1 MVYENKK
8 NVYILSY
15 DGVVTGSNQLRS
27 YNEHVVSKTYGNNPT
42 GLIDYYNKYDNVCGK
57 KKEPFFDGFL
67 AHMAFLNVNDDEVTT
82 YYNLSKINYYNIE
95 YADTDKANTGE
106 LSQLRTTNTK
116 DAVKDFRKEKK
127 YDDGEHIFLLCPT
140 SVEVHDKIFEILK
153 KYESES
159 KSNTNSNS
167 NNLFIHI
174 QGEAIKNDD
183 GDPRNEENKRCKDT
197 GMTPKEKGG
206 LFGEAFNLFSGG
218 IQIQNLRKE
227 FSKSDNI
234 EIYSV
239 KPDCKDKKK
248 EIEKI
253 KEIEYPPE
261 YYVKANEDI
270 LEFSKRKSCD
280 ESPQELHSN
289 FIKLNVTVVAQD
301 ILDKD
306 NLASLAIIGS
316 LKKHTKTEL
325 LIVGFRIYNSS
336 TIPDYKTM
344 DRSSFRNNNNNKEE
358 TFYWLNF
365 RNKNGEVEKPNDNR
379 NTKTNEHGNIEFLI
393 DDTHKFHMIS
403 SIGFMNVL
411 NQTIWD
417 KFVMEYGG
425 IVDGTD
431 VQSESLR
438 APFNMSAFT
447 FCKGTY
453 MDVGVGENNGAKIK
467 GQDVPEQQEGQDVP
481 EQQEGQDVP
490 EQQKGQDV
498 PEQQKG
504 QDVPEQQKGQ
514 DALNAYKGGQHEITP
529 HVNPSNTLNMWKK
542 TKKKTNQNKSKKNKS
557 KKKTNQ
563 NKSKK
568 NKSKKKF
575 I

>member
-1 MVYENKK
+1 MGYENKK

-27 YNEHVVSKTYGNNPT
+27 YNARVVSEKYKDYHTSGDNPT
-42 GLIDYYNKYDNVCGK
+42 DLIDYYDKYDNVCEK

-67 AHMAFLNVNDDEVTT
+67 AHMAFLKINDVNVQN
-82 YYNLSKINYYNIE
+82 YYNLSKINYYNIK
-95 YADTDKANTGE
+95 YADKDDKNTGE
-106 LSQLRTTNTK
+106 ISQLQTTNTG
-116 DAVKDFRKEKK
+116 DVEVDFREKK
-127 YDDGEHIFLLCPT
+127 RYDDGEHIFLLCPT
-140 SVEVHDKIFEILK
+140 SVEVHDKIFEILQ
-153 KYESES
+153 KYKSESES
-159 KSNTNSNS
+159 KSNTNYKSNSNSNS

-174 QGEAIKNDD
+174 QGEAIKNDN
-183 GDPRNEENKRCKDT
+183 GDPRNVENKRCKDT

-218 IQIQNLRKE
+218 IQIQKLRKE
-227 FSKSDNI
+227 FSNSYI

-248 EIEKI
+248 EID
-253 KEIEYPPE
+253 EIEEIEDPPE

-316 LKKHTKTEL
+316 LKKPTKTDL
-325 LIVGFRIYNSS
+325 LIVGFRIYKSS
-336 TIPDYKTM
+336 TILDYKTM
-344 DRSSFRNNNNNKEE
+344 DFTRFRK
-358 TFYWLNF
+358 
-365 RNKNGEVEKPNDNR
+365 NKNGEFEKPNDKR
-379 NTKTNEHGNIEFLI
+379 NNEGNNETNKHGNIAFLK

-417 KFVMEYGG
+417 ICDKFVMEYGG
-425 IVDGTD
+425 IVDGTED
-431 VQSESLR
+431 KSESLR

-447 FCKGTY
+447 FCNGTY
-453 MDVGVGENNGAKIK
+453 MDVGVGKNNGEKIK
-467 GQDVPEQQEGQDVP
+467 GQD
-481 EQQEGQDVP
+481 
-490 EQQKGQDV
+490 
-498 PEQQKG
+498 
-504 QDVPEQQKGQ
+504 
-514 DALNAYKGGQHEITP
+514 ASNAYNRSQ
-529 HVNPSNTLNMWKK
+529 NNT
-542 TKKKTNQNKSKKNKS
+542 TKKNKS
-557 KKKTNQ
+557 KIRSMINRIGRIGRIGFGKKTQKRQ
-563 NKSKK
+563 NT
-568 NKSKKKF
+568 
-575 I
+575 

>member
-218 IQIQNLRKE
+218 IQIQNLRKV
-227 FSKSDNI
+227 FKDSKNI

-239 KPDCKDKKK
+239 KPDCNDKKK
-248 EIEKI
+248 EIDKI
-253 KEIEYPPE
+253 EEIEDPPE
-261 YYVKANEDI
+261 YYVKANKDI

-280 ESPQELHSN
+280 ESPKELHSN

-344 DRSSFRNNNNNKEE
+344 DITRFRK
-358 TFYWLNF
+358 
-365 RNKNGEVEKPNDNR
+365 NKNGEFEKPNDKR
-379 NTKTNEHGNIEFLI
+379 NKNTNEHGNIAFLK

-417 KFVMEYGG
+417 ICDKFVMEYGG
-425 IVDGTD
+425 IVDGTED
-431 VQSESLR
+431 KSESLR

-453 MDVGVGENNGAKIK
+453 MDVGVGKNNGEKIK
-467 GQDVPEQQEGQDVP
+467 GQDASNSQNGSQNKTSSPVN
-481 EQQEGQDVP
+481 
-490 EQQKGQDV
+490 
-498 PEQQKG
+498 
-504 QDVPEQQKGQ
+504 
-514 DALNAYKGGQHEITP
+514 NANK
-529 HVNPSNTLNMWKK
+529 SKNTMKKNRSKISSLYNRLRSWK
-542 TKKKTNQNKSKKNKS
+542 TKKNY
-557 KKKTNQ
+557 
-563 NKSKK
+563 
-568 NKSKKKF
+568 
-575 I
+575 II

>member
-1 MVYENKK
+1 M
-8 NVYILSY
+8 YILSY

-67 AHMAFLNVNDDEVTT
+67 AHMAFLKINDVNVQN
-82 YYNLSKINYYNIE
+82 YYNLSKINYYNIK
-95 YADTDKANTGE
+95 YADKDDKNTGE
-106 LSQLRTTNTK
+106 ISQLQTTNTG
-116 DAVKDFRKEKK
+116 DVEVDFREKK
-127 YDDGEHIFLLCPT
+127 RYDDGEHIFLLCPT
-140 SVEVHDKIFEILK
+140 SVEVYDKIFEILQ
-153 KYESES
+153 KYKSNLH
-159 KSNTNSNS
+159 KSNT
-167 NNLFIHI
+167 LFIHI
-174 QGEAIKNDD
+174 QGEAINNDN
-183 GDPRNEENKRCKDT
+183 GEPRNGNNERCKDT
-197 GMTPKEKGG
+197 GMTPKKNGG

-218 IQIQNLRKE
+218 IQIQKLRKE
-227 FSKSDNI
+227 FTDSDNI

-239 KPDCKDKKK
+239 KPVCNDKIEDKKEEK
-248 EIEKI
+248 KEENNVEEKNVEKKEEIED
-253 KEIEYPPE
+253 PPQ
-261 YYVKANEDI
+261 YYVKANDDI

-280 ESPQELHSN
+280 ESPQELHSK

-325 LIVGFRIYNSS
+325 LIVGFRIYKSS
-336 TIPDYKTM
+336 TIPDYDGDNKGHSM
-344 DRSSFRNNNNNKEE
+344 DWSR
-358 TFYWLNF
+358 F
-365 RNKNGEVEKPNDNR
+365 RNKKGEVEKPNDKR
-379 NTKTNEHGNIEFLI
+379 NSILIHNNNDEGNDEGNIEFLK

-417 KFVMEYGG
+417 ICDKFVMEYGG
-425 IVDGTD
+425 IVDGTED
-431 VQSESLR
+431 KSESLR

-447 FCKGTY
+447 FCNGTY
-453 MDVGVGENNGAKIK
+453 MDVGVGKNNGEKIK
-467 GQDVPEQQEGQDVP
+467 GQY
-481 EQQEGQDVP
+481 
-490 EQQKGQDV
+490 
-498 PEQQKG
+498 
-504 QDVPEQQKGQ
+504 
-514 DALNAYKGGQHEITP
+514 ASNAYKGGQHEITP

>member
-1 MVYENKK
+1 MVNENNERKNERKNVRKNVRKNENNERKNENNENKGK
-8 NVYILSY
+8 NVNVYILSY

-27 YNEHVVSKTYGNNPT
+27 YNARVVSEKYKDYHTSGDNPT
-42 GLIDYYNKYDNVCGK
+42 GLIDYYDKYDNDCGK

-67 AHMAFLNVNDDEVTT
+67 AHMAFLNVNEKEVKE
-82 YYNLSKINYYNIE
+82 YYNLSDINYYKID
-95 YADTDKANTGE
+95 YADTEHANTGE
-106 LSQLRTTNTK
+106 LSQLRTTNT
-116 DAVKDFRKEKK
+116 DAVEYDFRNKK
-127 YDDGEHIFLLCPT
+127 GYDDGEHIFLLCPT
-140 SVEVHDKIFEILK
+140 SVEVHDKIFEILQ
-153 KYESES
+153 KYKSESES
-159 KSNTNSNS
+159 NTNYKSNSNSNS

-174 QGEAIKNDD
+174 QGEAIKNDN
-183 GDPRNEENKRCKDT
+183 GHPRNEENKRCKDT

-218 IQIQNLRKE
+218 IQIQNLRKV
-227 FSKSDNI
+227 FKDSKNI

-239 KPDCKDKKK
+239 KPDCNDKKK
-248 EIEKI
+248 EIDKI
-253 KEIEYPPE
+253 EEIEDPPD
-261 YYVKANEDI
+261 YYVKANKDI

-280 ESPQELHSN
+280 ESPQELHYN

-344 DRSSFRNNNNNKEE
+344 DITRFRK
-358 TFYWLNF
+358 
-365 RNKNGEVEKPNDNR
+365 NKNGEFEKPNDKR
-379 NTKTNEHGNIEFLI
+379 NKNTNEHGNIAFLK

-417 KFVMEYGG
+417 ICDKFVMEYGG
-425 IVDGTD
+425 IVDGTED
-431 VQSESLR
+431 KSESLR

-453 MDVGVGENNGAKIK
+453 MDVGVGKNNGEKIK
-467 GQDVPEQQEGQDVP
+467 GQD
-481 EQQEGQDVP
+481 
-490 EQQKGQDV
+490 
-498 PEQQKG
+498 
-504 QDVPEQQKGQ
+504 
-514 DALNAYKGGQHEITP
+514 A
-529 HVNPSNTLNMWKK
+529 SNSQNGS
-542 TKKKTNQNKSKKNKS
+542 QNKTSSPVNNANKS
-557 KKKTNQ
+557 KKKNRSKISSLYNRLRSWKT
-563 NKSKK
+563 KK
-568 NKSKKKF
+568 NY
-575 I
+575 II